1 MASLDTV
8 PRTRLGRHHTLK
20 DESSYRNASGIK
32 HEFEFFVSTSKPHQP
47 EGLERGLI
55 RRLVMRNFFEA
66 KGAGLQTNTSESNS
80 ANTVMSRSRLKNR
93 FRLAGPRKDGKD
105 ESKEEATKV
114 KRNGTKASRRSCRA
128 MHAKKQT
135 EERMGSSK
143 YLQKSGKE
151 QSRTKIEEMKY
162 GNFPL
167 CPNPNTHRVDPFD
180 VLPIPGTLELDTLFK
195 LCKTPSNRK

>member
-1 MASLDTV
+1 MASLDAV

-32 HEFEFFVSTSKPHQP
+32 QEFEFFVSTSKPHQP

-66 KGAGLQTNTSESNS
+66 KGAGLQTNASESIS
-80 ANTVMSRSRLKNR
+80 ANTVMSRSRLK
-93 FRLAGPRKDGKD
+93 D
-105 ESKEEATKV
+105 ESIEEATKV

-162 GNFPL
+162 GSFPL